1 MIFWRKGIM
10 LEEIKRKRGRP
21 VKGKRKTRQ
30 LNVRVP
36 EEFYDEFVKLCAI
49 DGETQADYIMKSVRT
64 MRNLTLLETADRNKN
79 ESVDDIY
86 DRWYDEE
93 EEDYDE

>member
-1 MIFWRKGIM
+1 V

-21 VKGKRKTRQ
+21 IKGQRKTRQ

-64 MRNLTLLETADRNKN
+64 MGNLTRFRTTEHNKN
-79 ESVDDIY
+79 ELPDDIY
-86 DRWYDEE
+86 DQWSDNLEGDFDE
-93 EEDYDE
+93 

>member
-1 MIFWRKGIM
+1 M

-21 VKGKRKTRQ
+21 IKGQRKTRQ

-64 MRNLTLLETADRNKN
+64 MGNLTKPETVDHNKN

-86 DRWYDEE
+86 NRWYDEE
-93 EEDYDE
+93 EEDFDE

>member
-1 MIFWRKGIM
+1 M

-21 VKGKRKTRQ
+21 VKGQRKTRQ

-49 DGETQADYIMKSVRT
+49 DGETQADYIMKSVIA
-64 MRNLTLLETADRNKN
+64 MGNLTLLETADRNKN

>member
-1 MIFWRKGIM
+1 M
-10 LEEIKRKRGRP
+10 LEETKRKRGRP
-21 VKGKRKTRQ
+21 VKGQRKTKQ

-49 DGETQADYIMKSVRT
+49 EGETQADYIIKSVRA
-64 MRNLTLLETADRNKN
+64 MGNLTLLETVDRNKN

>member
-1 MIFWRKGIM
+1 M

-21 VKGKRKTRQ
+21 IKGQRKTRQ

-36 EEFYDEFVKLCAI
+36 EEFYDEFVKLCAF

-64 MRNLTLLETADRNKN
+64 MGNLTQFRTTEHNKK
-79 ESVDDIY
+79 
-86 DRWYDEE
+86 RAAG
-93 EEDYDE
+93 